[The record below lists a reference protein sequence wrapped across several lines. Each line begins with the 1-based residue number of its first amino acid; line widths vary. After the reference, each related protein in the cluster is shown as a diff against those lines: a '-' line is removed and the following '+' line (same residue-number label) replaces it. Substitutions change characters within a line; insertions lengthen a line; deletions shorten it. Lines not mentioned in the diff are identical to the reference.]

1 MHPALAA
8 AKCCLPW
15 FFFGHSHFAHLA
27 TSMHFQHEWHRSKK
41 QEGRGWGG
49 GWPQKW
55 HSLEMVEDFKT
66 VRHVGGMKGWYWL
79 RWALNTNRLHLSHKE
94 NPQIYLTSQYWS
106 KEEDWQTAW
115 QVTLIEEKISPGA
128 IKFAIPH
135 RRTKIGR
142 LKSRDRVPDNVA
154 GWTGNVFE
162 FSSLLW
168 NNSALNSFAPGGDH
182 FKQRRHAE
190 NESFCRLRTKENST
204 VKFANISDNYFCVR
218 SFLVFPRESGRV
230 VTTNQ
235 VCASPGATIQC

>member
-1 MHPALAA
+1 MLLALI
-8 AKCCLPW
+8 
-15 FFFGHSHFAHLA
+15 FFGHPHFAHLA

-135 RRTKIGR
+135 RRTKIER

-168 NNSALNSFAPGGDH
+168 NNSTLNSFTPEGDH
-182 FKQRRHAE
+182 FKQWRHAE
-190 NESFCRLRTKENST
+190 NWIILPTEDKRELNCEICKYIRQLFLCQ
-204 VKFANISDNYFCVR
+204 KFFG
-218 SFLVFPRESGRV
+218 FPLGGWQSCH
-230 VTTNQ
+230 N
-235 VCASPGATIQC
+235 